1 MSTVM
6 RLLALGA
13 LVLFAAGCGG
23 DGRTSGGSGRLHVQ
37 QLVADGSP
45 IPIEGAYHYVRVA
58 GDSSPVE
65 RRLSDERTP
74 QATFALRAGHY
85 KLESWQRTCD
95 GNCGTLDPP
104 SDSCS
109 SEFDLDPEQRL
120 GATITVT
127 YGSGCR
133 IEFR

>member
-1 MSTVM
+1 MI
-6 RLLALGA
+6 RAFA
-13 LVLFAAGCGG
+13 FAALLLCAPGCGG
-23 DGRTSGGSGRLHVQ
+23 KAPVSGGSARLHVE

-45 IPIEGAYHYVRVA
+45 LPIEGAYHYVRLA
-58 GDSSPVE
+58 GDSGSVE

-74 QATFALRAGHY
+74 KATLALPAGHY
-85 KLESWQRTCD
+85 RLESWQRTCD

-104 SDSCS
+104 SDRCS
-109 SEFDLDPEQRL
+109 GEFDLDPEQRL